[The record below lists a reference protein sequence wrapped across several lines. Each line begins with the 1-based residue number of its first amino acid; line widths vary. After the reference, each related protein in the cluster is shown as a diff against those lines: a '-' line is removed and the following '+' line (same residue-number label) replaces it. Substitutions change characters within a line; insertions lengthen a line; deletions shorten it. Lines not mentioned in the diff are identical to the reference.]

1 MLIPPQEG
9 ADPMS
14 VDVLTREFSTPT
26 PIRLSVTTGAGS
38 VQVDAVEGD
47 RTVVT
52 ITPSSGRSDAGQ
64 AAMAGALVEQRGDQ
78 IVVEVPRRSVGF
90 LRRGSDLAI
99 SIVLPAGSTAE
110 ILSDSATLRT
120 TGILGAVSAK
130 SGSGGVVIEHAREVT
145 VHTGSGDTDVTR
157 ADGPVRVR
165 SGSGDVAVH
174 AAAGGCS
181 VGTGSGDIR
190 VERADGPLQ
199 INTGSGDVTVD
210 DAANDVAVTTAS
222 GDHHLARVRR
232 GQVKASSASG
242 DVHVGVLDGTAV
254 WLDVTTV
261 SGTVHSAL
269 DRGEAPPEDEES
281 VTVRIT
287 TVSGDISLAR
297 A

>member
-1 MLIPPQEG
+1 MPVLSQKG
-9 ADPMS
+9 TTPMS

-26 PIRLSVTTGAGS
+26 PVRLSVTTGAGS
-38 VQVDAVEGD
+38 VQVNAVEGD

-52 ITPSSGRSDAGQ
+52 ITPSSVRSDAGQ
-64 AAMAGALVEQRGDQ
+64 EAMAGVLIEQRGDQ

-99 SIVLPAGSTAE
+99 SIALPTGSSAE

-120 TGILGAVSAK
+120 TGILGAISAK
-130 SGSGGVVIEHAREVT
+130 SGSGDVVIEHAGEVT

-174 AAAGGCS
+174 ATAGGCS

-210 DAANDVAVTTAS
+210 DAANDVAVSTAS

-281 VTVRIT
+281 VTVRIS

>member
-1 MLIPPQEG
+1 
-9 ADPMS
+9 MS
-14 VDVLTREFSTPT
+14 VDVLTREFSTST
-26 PIRLSVTTGAGS
+26 PVRLSVTTGAGS

-64 AAMAGALVEQRGDQ
+64 EAMAGALIEQRGDQ

-99 SIVLPAGSTAE
+99 SVVLPAGSTAE

-130 SGSGGVVIEHAREVT
+130 SGSGAVVIEHAGEVT

-210 DAANDVAVTTAS
+210 DAANDVAVSTAS